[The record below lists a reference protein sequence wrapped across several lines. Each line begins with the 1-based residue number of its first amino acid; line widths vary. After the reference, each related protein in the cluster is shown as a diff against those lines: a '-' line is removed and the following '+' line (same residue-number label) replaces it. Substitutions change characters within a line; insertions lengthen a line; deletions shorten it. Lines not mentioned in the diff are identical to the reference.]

1 VTLAK
6 AADEREAGDD
16 RDAMKILVMG
26 SGAVG
31 AYYGARLQQAG
42 EQVVFCARGD
52 HLRALKYTGL
62 EFTSY
67 QGNFSIAVTATA
79 DPRDFAPYDLIL
91 FCVKSYDTAAAARTL
106 DGCLNPGGAILTV
119 QNGVENE
126 TLLAEVF
133 GRDAVMGG
141 NARVGAELVAPGHVV
156 HRTGGL
162 IEFGELDG
170 SDTARAQ
177 RLAELFRRAGIFG
190 ELTMRLSTI
199 RWEKLLW
206 NAAFN
211 TVTTLAR
218 RKVGDIIDDPD
229 GLQLLRALMHEIAAV
244 ARAEGV
250 ALGDAQVEAQIT
262 RSHANLR
269 EVRPSTLQD
278 SERGKP
284 LEYEALCGVVRRAA
298 RRHQIATPYTD
309 TMYALMK
316 LLDHNRSQS
325 GAVGGQNQ

>member
-1 VTLAK
+1 
-6 AADEREAGDD
+6 
-16 RDAMKILVMG
+16 MKILVMG
-26 SGAVG
+26 AGAVG
-31 AYYGARLQQAG
+31 AYFGARLQQAG
-42 EQVVFCARGD
+42 EQMVFCARGE
-52 HLRALKYTGL
+52 HLRALKDHGL
-62 EFTSY
+62 KFSSY
-67 QGNFSIAVTATA
+67 QGDFSIAVTATD

-91 FCVKSYDTAAAARTL
+91 FCVKSYDSATAARTL
-106 DGCLNPGGAILTV
+106 EGCLNPGGAILTL

-133 GRDAVMGG
+133 GREAVMGG

-170 SDTARAQ
+170 RDTTRAQ

-190 ELTMRLSTI
+190 ELTMRLPTI

-211 TVTTLAR
+211 TVTTLVQ
-218 RKVGDIIDDPD
+218 RKVGDLIDDPD
-229 GLQLLRALMHEIAAV
+229 CVELLRALMHEIAAV

-262 RSHANLR
+262 RSRAMLR

-284 LEYEALCGVVRRAA
+284 LEYEALSGAVIRTA
-298 RRHQIATPYTD
+298 RRHQIATPHMD
-309 TMYALMK
+309 TVYALMK
-316 LLDHNRSQS
+316 LLDRNLTSRASNIGS
-325 GAVGGQNQ
+325 R

>member
-6 AADEREAGDD
+6 AADEREAGAN

-62 EFTSY
+62 EFTSC

-106 DGCLNPGGAILTV
+106 DGCLVPGGAILTV

-126 TLLAEVF
+126 TLLAAVF

-156 HRTGGL
+156 HRTGGV

-170 SDTARAQ
+170 SDSARAQ
-177 RLAELFRRAGIFG
+177 RLTDLFRRAGIFG

-218 RKVGDIIDDPD
+218 RKVGDIIDDPA
-229 GLQLLRALMHEIAAV
+229 GLELLRALMHEIAAV

-284 LEYEALCGVVRRAA
+284 LEYEALC
-298 RRHQIATPYTD
+298 
-309 TMYALMK
+309 
-316 LLDHNRSQS
+316 
-325 GAVGGQNQ
+325 

>member
-1 VTLAK
+1 
-6 AADEREAGDD
+6 
-16 RDAMKILVMG
+16 MNILVMG
-26 SGAVG
+26 AGAVG
-31 AYYGARLQQAG
+31 AYFGARLQQAG
-42 EQVVFCARGD
+42 EQMVFCARGE
-52 HLRALKYTGL
+52 HLRALKDHGL
-62 EFTSY
+62 KFTSY
-67 QGNFSIAVTATA
+67 HGDFSIALTAT
-79 DPRDFAPYDLIL
+79 DGPRDFAPYDLIL

-106 DGCLNPGGAILTV
+106 EGCLNPGGAILTL

-126 TLLAEVF
+126 AVLAEVF
-133 GRDAVMGG
+133 GREAVMGG

-170 SDTARAQ
+170 RDTTRAQ

-190 ELTMRLSTI
+190 ELTMRLPTI

-211 TVTTLAR
+211 TVTTLVQ
-218 RKVGDIIDDPD
+218 RKVGDLIDDPD
-229 GLQLLRALMHEIAAV
+229 GVELLRALMHEIAAV

-250 ALGDAQVEAQIT
+250 ALGDAQVEAQIA
-262 RSHANLR
+262 RSRAMLR

-284 LEYEALCGVVRRAA
+284 LEYEALCGAVIRTA
-298 RRHQIATPYTD
+298 RRHQIATPHMD
-309 TMYALMK
+309 TVYALMK
-316 LLDHNRSQS
+316 LLDRNLTSRASNIGS
-325 GAVGGQNQ
+325 R

>member
-1 VTLAK
+1 
-6 AADEREAGDD
+6 
-16 RDAMKILVMG
+16 MKILVMG
-26 SGAVG
+26 AGAVG
-31 AYYGARLQQAG
+31 AYFGARLQQAG
-42 EQVVFCARGD
+42 EQMVFCARGE
-52 HLRALKYTGL
+52 HLRALKDHGL
-62 EFTSY
+62 KFSSY
-67 QGNFSIAVTATA
+67 QGDFSIAVTATD

-91 FCVKSYDTAAAARTL
+91 FCVKSYDSATAARTL
-106 DGCLNPGGAILTV
+106 EECLNPGGAILTL

-126 TLLAEVF
+126 AVLAEVF
-133 GRDAVMGG
+133 GREAVMGG
-141 NARVGAELVAPGHVV
+141 NARVGAEIVAPGHVV

-170 SDTARAQ
+170 RDTTRAQ

-190 ELTMRLSTI
+190 ELTMRLPTI

-211 TVTTLAR
+211 TVTTLVQ
-218 RKVGDIIDDPD
+218 RKVGDLIDDPD
-229 GLQLLRALMHEIAAV
+229 CVELLRALMHEIAAV

-262 RSHANLR
+262 RSRAMLR

-284 LEYEALCGVVRRAA
+284 LEYEALSGALIRTA
-298 RRHQIATPYTD
+298 RRHQIATPHMD
-309 TMYALMK
+309 TVYALMK
-316 LLDHNRSQS
+316 LLDRNLTSRASNIGS
-325 GAVGGQNQ
+325 R